1 MKILSVLFL
10 VTLLASCGTTSTTP
24 EQTQPIIED
33 QASEMDNNM
42 SEFDNEEMDENKMET
57 IEYSYTNPA
66 QEVNMVIDYSLNSE
80 DKIESINVSATNWDK
95 LGDFDAAVKSNV
107 IGLTLE
113 EASEMPTVS
122 GASITS
128 EAFKEAIKSQ
138 L

>member
-1 MKILSVLFL
+1 MKILSILFL
-10 VTLLASCGTTSTTP
+10 VALLASCGTTTTP
-24 EQTQPIIED
+24 EQTQPVVED
-33 QASEMDNNM
+33 QANEMENNM

>member
-1 MKILSVLFL
+1 MKILSILFL
-10 VTLLASCGTTSTTP
+10 ITLLASCGTTTTP
-24 EQTQPIIED
+24 EQTQPVVED
-33 QASEMDNNM
+33 QANEMENNM
-42 SEFDNEEMDENKMET
+42 SEFDNEEIDENKMET

-66 QEVNMVIDYSLNSE
+66 QEVNMVIDYSLNSQ

-95 LGDFDAAVKSNV
+95 LGDFNTAVKSNL

>member
-1 MKILSVLFL
+1 MKILSILFL
-10 VTLLASCGTTSTTP
+10 VALLASCGTTTTP
-24 EQTQPIIED
+24 EQTQPVVED
-33 QASEMDNNM
+33 QANEMENNM

-80 DKIESINVSATNWDK
+80 GKIESINVSATNWDK

>member
-1 MKILSVLFL
+1 MKILSILFL
-10 VTLLASCGTTSTTP
+10 VALLASCGTTTTP
-24 EQTQPIIED
+24 EQTQPVVED
-33 QASEMDNNM
+33 QTNEMENNM
-42 SEFDNEEMDENKMET
+42 SEFDNEEMDEDKMET

-113 EASEMPTVS
+113 EATQMPTVS

>member
-1 MKILSVLFL
+1 MKILSILFL
-10 VTLLASCGTTSTTP
+10 IALLASCGTTATP
-24 EQTQPIIED
+24 EQPQPIIED

-42 SEFDNEEMDENKMET
+42 SEFDNEEMDEDKMET

-66 QEVNMVIDYSLNSE
+66 QEVNMVIDYSLNSD

-128 EAFKEAIKSQ
+128 EAFKEALKSQ

>member
-1 MKILSVLFL
+1 MKILSILFL
-10 VTLLASCGTTSTTP
+10 VALLASCGTTTTP
-24 EQTQPIIED
+24 EQTQPVVED
-33 QASEMDNNM
+33 QANEMENNM
-42 SEFDNEEMDENKMET
+42 WEFDNEEMDENKMET

-113 EASEMPTVS
+113 EATQMPTVS

>member
-1 MKILSVLFL
+1 MKILSILFL
-10 VTLLASCGTTSTTP
+10 ITLLASCGTTTTP
-24 EQTQPIIED
+24 EQAPPVVED

-66 QEVNMVIDYSLNSE
+66 QEVNMVIDYSLDSE
-80 DKIESINVSATNWDK
+80 GKIDSINVSATNWDK
-95 LGDFDAAVKSNV
+95 LGDFDTAVKSNV

-113 EASEMPTVS
+113 EASEMSTVS

-128 EAFKEAIKSQ
+128 EAFKEALKSQ